1 MRDII
6 HVKTDRRVK
15 AHAQEVA
22 ERLGL
27 SLSAIV
33 NAYLRQLIR
42 TGEVWFTTAPRMSP
56 ELERL
61 LGKVESDIRR
71 GHNVSRPITT
81 AAELDTHLA
90 DV

>member
-1 MRDII
+1 MRDTI
-6 HVKTDRRVK
+6 HVKMDRRVK

-42 TGEVWFTTAPRMSP
+42 TGEVRLTTAPRMSP

-61 LGKVESDIRR
+61 LGKVETDIRR
-71 GHNVSRPITT
+71 GRHLSKPVTT
-81 AAELDTHLA
+81 AEELDTYLT

>member
-1 MRDII
+1 MRDTI

-42 TGEVWFTTAPRMSP
+42 TGEVRFTTAPRMTS

-61 LGKVESDIRR
+61 LGKLESDIRR
-71 GHNVSRPITT
+71 GRHLSRPVTT
-81 AAELDTHLA
+81 AGELDAHLA

>member
-15 AHAQEVA
+15 AHAQEMA

-42 TGEVWFTTAPRMSP
+42 TGEVRFTTAPRMSP

-71 GHNVSRPITT
+71 GRHLSRPVTT
-81 AAELDTHLA
+81 SEELDAHLA